1 MAATWFTVLEAFWYK
16 RRAMVSG
23 DIGDVG
29 KFKPPILRGLAARSP
44 YFHAGTAQ
52 NIQMLIHFYN
62 ARFQIGLTEDEVN
75 DLGSFL
81 EAQ

>member
-1 MAATWFTVLEAFWYK
+1 
-16 RRAMVSG
+16 MVSG
-23 DIGDVG
+23 DICDVG